1 MAISEKRIRFH
12 LHRQQKLKS
21 KRHNWDNLWQDLSD
35 YFCPGRITAVRRE
48 EDGARKTKKIYDNT
62 GADAAQKL
70 AAGLY
75 SRTVNPASKWFYIT
89 LETPDEE
96 LEKDK
101 DVAAWF
107 DIARDRTQSVI
118 NKRGTGAL
126 YQTYCDLTS
135 LCNAV
140 LFTNEDPI
148 NGVSFRTFPIDTVDI
163 AEDYRGVV
171 DTVYRKFEM
180 TLRQVE
186 QEFPGRLPDDKM
198 RQMDEEPDAKVEVL
212 HVVGP
217 RQDYDPDKI
226 DNLNMPFESLYILCE
241 GEVLLAE
248 SGYPEMPYAVARLE
262 VLAGEL
268 YGRGPATIAL
278 PEVKSLNEMA
288 KLQLD
293 GSNMRL
299 RPPLDVPL
307 NAYVNPIQLIPGY
320 KNLNQ
325 DEGGRRVTAL
335 NVAGDLQYTAK
346 DIELQQNKVKEIFY
360 NDQLYLRTNAEMTA
374 TEVQKRSEI
383 QMQLMGPWQGRLEL
397 ELFEPLIN
405 RILGILIRSGEIPPP
420 PQALLEMSDMTL
432 SGRPQEVVDAMQKTL
447 QSGPQAKKPGRPK
460 KSKAEQQRETKE
472 RQKYSTRA
480 LKIVYDSPLARAQ
493 RLVDVQVIDQV
504 KMSIAQSMQLNPQ
517 GAQEYLMRFDMVQM
531 EVDRARA
538 LGLPSKYIKT
548 QEEFEQAQ
556 AAQQQQMQQMQQMQ
570 ALQQMADVGE
580 KVGRTPGGEQL
591 TQNLF
596 GQLGEQMG
604 QATEEEALTGG

>member
-1 MAISEKRIRFH
+1 MAISDKRVRFH
-12 LHRQQKLKS
+12 INRQQKLKNN
-21 KRHNWDNLWQDLSD
+21 RHNWDSLWQDLSD
-35 YFCPGRITAVRRE
+35 YFCPGRITAVRKE
-48 EDGARKTKKIYDNT
+48 EPGARKTQKIYDNT

-75 SRTVNPASKWFYIT
+75 SRTVNPSSKWFYLT
-89 LETPDEE
+89 LEEADSD
-96 LEKDK
+96 LEQNSK
-101 DVAAWF
+101 VCEWF

-126 YQTYCDLTS
+126 YQTYCDLTT

-148 NGVSFRTFPIDTVDI
+148 TGISFRVFPIDTVDI

-180 TLRQVE
+180 TLRQIE
-186 QEFPGRLPDDKM
+186 QEFPGKLPYDKKQQMEDD
-198 RQMDEEPDAKVEVL
+198 PDAKAWVL

-217 RQDYDPDKI
+217 RKKYDPDKI
-226 DNLNMPFESLYILCE
+226 DNLNMPIESVYILCD
-241 GEVLLAE
+241 GEVVLQE
-248 SGYPEMPYAVARLE
+248 GGYPEMPYAVARLE

-299 RPPLDVPL
+299 RPPLDVPV
-307 NAYVNPIQLIPGY
+307 NAYLNPIELIPGY

-335 NVAGDLQYTAK
+335 NVSGDLQYTSK
-346 DIELQQNKVKEIFY
+346 DIEAMQTKVKEIFY

-405 RILGILIRSGEIPPP
+405 RILGILIRQGEVPPP
-420 PQALLEMSDMTL
+420 PQELLEASEDQTL
-432 SGRPQEVVDAMQKTL
+432 SGKPQEELSEK
-447 QSGPQAKKPGRPK
+447 QAEK
-460 KSKAEQQRETKE
+460 Q
-472 RQKYSTRA
+472 RQKYTTKA

-504 KMSIAQSMQLNPQ
+504 KMSIAQAMQLNPQ
-517 GAQEYLMRFDMVQM
+517 GAQELLLRFDLVKM
-531 EVDRARA
+531 EVDRARS
-538 LGLPSKYIKT
+538 LGLPTKYIVSDDKF
-548 QEEFEQAQ
+548 EEAK
-556 AAQQQQMQQMQQMQ
+556 AAQQAQMQQMQQMQ
-570 ALQQMADVGE
+570 SLQQMADMGQ
-580 KVGRTPGGEQL
+580 KVGNTPGGEQL

-596 GQLGEQMG
+596 GTLGEQMG
-604 QATEEEALTGG
+604 EAMGAAAPENG

>member
-1 MAISEKRIRFH
+1 MTVSEKRIRFH
-12 LHRQQKLKS
+12 LHRQQRLKS
-21 KRHNWDNLWQDLSD
+21 KRQNWDNLWQDLSD
-35 YFCPGRITAVRRE
+35 YFCPGRITAIRRE
-48 EDGARKTKKIYDNT
+48 EEGARKTKKIYDNT

-89 LETPDEE
+89 LETADEE
-96 LEKDK
+96 LENNTEINK
-101 DVAAWF
+101 WF
-107 DIARDRTQSVI
+107 DVARDRTQSVI

-140 LFTNEDPI
+140 LFIQEDPI
-148 NGVSFRTFPIDTVDI
+148 SGISFRTYPIDRVDI

-180 TLRQVE
+180 TLRQIN
-186 QEFPGRLPDDKM
+186 QEFPGKLPHDKM
-198 RQMDEEPDAKVEVL
+198 QQMENEPDAKAWVL
-212 HVVGP
+212 HVVAP
-217 RQDYDPDKI
+217 RTDRDPDKI

-241 GEVLLAE
+241 GPVLLEE

-325 DEGGRRVTAL
+325 DEGGRRITAL

-397 ELFEPLIN
+397 ELFEPMIN
-405 RILGILIRSGEIPPP
+405 RILGILIRQGEVPPP
-420 PQALLEMSDMTL
+420 PQELLENADRDTF
-432 SGRPQEVVDAMQKTL
+432 SGRPEGYYEESRMQL
-447 QSGPQAKKPGRPK
+447 AGK
-460 KSKAEQQRETKE
+460 KSKKDKKQTPKQEAKE

-517 GAQEYLMRFDMVQM
+517 GAQDYLMRFDMVQM
-531 EVDRARA
+531 EVDRAKA
-538 LGLPSKYIKT
+538 LGLPTKYIVS
-548 QEEFEQAQ
+548 QEQYEQAKAQ
-556 AAQQQQMQQMQQMQ
+556 MQQQQQQMQAMQQMG
-570 ALQQMADVGE
+570 AMADVGQ
-580 KVGRTPGGEQL
+580 KVGNTPGGEQL
-591 TQNLF
+591 TQQMF
-596 GQLGEQMG
+596 AQLGEQMG
-604 QATEEEALTGG
+604 GEAEAEGSENG

>member
-1 MAISEKRIRFH
+1 MAITEKRIKFH
-12 LHRQQKLKS
+12 IARQQKLNS
-21 KRHNWDNLWQDLSD
+21 NRANWNSLWQDLSD
-35 YFCPGRITAVRRE
+35 YFCPGRITAIRKE
-48 EDGARKTKKIYDNT
+48 SDGARKTQKIYDNT

-75 SRTVNPASKWFYIT
+75 SRTVNPASKWFYLT

-96 LEKDK
+96 LEQTRA
-101 DVAAWF
+101 VAEWF
-107 DIARDRTQSVI
+107 DLARDRAQSTI

-126 YQTYCDLTS
+126 YQVYCDLTS

-140 LFTNEDPI
+140 LFINEDPI
-148 NGVSFRTFPIDTVDI
+148 SGVSFRVFPIDTVDI

-180 TLRQVE
+180 TLRQVD
-186 QEFPGRLPDDKM
+186 QEFPGKLSGYKL
-198 RQMDEEPDAKVEVL
+198 RQMEEDPDAKVEVL

-217 RQDYDPDKI
+217 RKKYDPDKI
-226 DNLNMPFESLYILCE
+226 DNLNMPIESVYILCE
-241 GEVLLAE
+241 DELVLQE
-248 SGYPEMPYAVARLE
+248 SGYPEMPYAVARLD

-293 GSNMRL
+293 SSNMRL
-299 RPPLDVPL
+299 RPPLDVPV
-307 NAYVNPIQLIPGY
+307 NAYINPIELIPGY

-325 DEGGRRVTAL
+325 DEGGRRVTPL
-335 NVAGDLQYTAK
+335 NVAGELSYTAK
-346 DIELQQNKVKEIFY
+346 DIELMQNKVKAIFY

-420 PQALLEMSDMTL
+420 PQELLDMSDDAIL
-432 SGRPQEVVDAMQKTL
+432 NEPQNQEDM
-447 QSGPQAKKPGRPK
+447 PEDKKEKQEEKRRK
-460 KSKAEQQRETKE
+460 R
-472 RQKYSTRA
+472 YSTRA

-493 RLVDVQVIDQV
+493 RLADVQVIDQV

-517 GAQEYLMRFDMVQM
+517 GAQDLLMRFDLGRM
-531 EVDRARA
+531 EVDKAKA
-538 LGLPSKYIKT
+538 LGLATKYIVS
-548 QEEFEQAQ
+548 EEEYQQAK
-556 AAQQQQMQQMQQMQ
+556 AAQQAQIQQMQ
-570 ALQQMADVGE
+570 AMQSMTQMADAGQ
-580 KVGRTPGGEQL
+580 KIGNTPGGEQL

-596 GQLGEQMG
+596 GSLGEQLG
-604 QATEEEALTGG
+604 GALEGAAAAAG

>member
-1 MAISEKRIRFH
+1 MTVSEKRIRFH
-12 LHRQQKLKS
+12 LHRQQRLKS
-21 KRHNWDNLWQDLSD
+21 KRQNWDNLWQDLSD
-35 YFCPGRITAVRRE
+35 YFCPGRITAIRRE
-48 EDGARKTKKIYDNT
+48 EEGARKTKKIYDNT

-89 LETPDEE
+89 LETADEE
-96 LEKDK
+96 LENNTEINK
-101 DVAAWF
+101 WF
-107 DIARDRTQSVI
+107 DIVRDRTQSVI

-140 LFTNEDPI
+140 LFIQEDPI
-148 NGVSFRTFPIDTVDI
+148 SGISFRTYPIDRVDI

-180 TLRQVE
+180 TLRQID
-186 QEFPGRLPDDKM
+186 QEFPGKLPHDKM
-198 RQMDEEPDAKVEVL
+198 QQMENEPDAKAWVL
-212 HVVGP
+212 HVVAP
-217 RQDYDPDKI
+217 RTDRDPDKI

-241 GEVLLAE
+241 GPVLLEE

-325 DEGGRRVTAL
+325 DEGGRRITAL

-397 ELFEPLIN
+397 ELFEPMIN
-405 RILGILIRSGEIPPP
+405 RILGILIRQGEVPPP
-420 PQALLEMSDMTL
+420 PQELLENADRETF
-432 SGRPQEVVDAMQKTL
+432 SGRPEGYYEESRMQL
-447 QSGPQAKKPGRPK
+447 AGK
-460 KSKAEQQRETKE
+460 KSKKDKKQTPKQEAKE

-517 GAQEYLMRFDMVQM
+517 GAQDYLMRFDMVQM
-531 EVDRARA
+531 EVDRAKA
-538 LGLPSKYIKT
+538 LGLPTKYIVS
-548 QEEFEQAQ
+548 QEQYEQAKAQ
-556 AAQQQQMQQMQQMQ
+556 MQQQQQQMQAMQQMG
-570 ALQQMADVGE
+570 AMADVGQ
-580 KVGRTPGGEQL
+580 KVGNTPGGEQL
-591 TQNLF
+591 TQQMF
-596 GQLGEQMG
+596 AQLGEQMG
-604 QATEEEALTGG
+604 GEAEAEGSENG

>member
-1 MAISEKRIRFH
+1 MTVTEKRIRFH
-12 LHRQQKLKS
+12 LNRQQKLKS
-21 KRHNWDNLWQDLSD
+21 KRQNWDSLWQDLSD
-35 YFCPGRITAVRRE
+35 YFCPGRITAIRRE

-89 LETPDEE
+89 LETADEE
-96 LEKDK
+96 LENNSEINK
-101 DVAAWF
+101 WF
-107 DIARDRTQSVI
+107 DLARDRTQSVI

-140 LFTNEDPI
+140 LFIQEDPI
-148 NGVSFRTFPIDTVDI
+148 SGVSFRTYPIDRVDI

-180 TLRQVE
+180 TLRQIN
-186 QEFPGRLPDDKM
+186 QEFPGKLPHDKM
-198 RQMDEEPDAKVEVL
+198 QQMENEPDAKAWVL
-212 HVVGP
+212 HVVAP
-217 RQDYDPDKI
+217 RTERDPDKI

-241 GEVLLAE
+241 GPVLLEE

-325 DEGGRRVTAL
+325 DEGGRRITAL

-397 ELFEPLIN
+397 ELFEPMIN
-405 RILGILIRSGEIPPP
+405 RILGILIRQGDVPPP
-420 PQALLEMSDMTL
+420 PQELLENADNETF
-432 SGRPQEVVDAMQKTL
+432 SGRPEGYYEESRMRLA
-447 QSGPQAKKPGRPK
+447 GKKPKKDKKQTPK
-460 KSKAEQQRETKE
+460 QEAKE

-504 KMSIAQSMQLNPQ
+504 KASIAQSMQLNPQ
-517 GAQEYLMRFDMVQM
+517 GAQDYLMRFDMVQM
-531 EVDRARA
+531 EVDRAKA
-538 LGLPSKYIKT
+538 LGLPTKYIVP
-548 QEEFEQAQ
+548 QEEYEQAKAQ
-556 AAQQQQMQQMQQMQ
+556 IQQQQQQMQAMQQMG
-570 ALQQMADVGE
+570 AMADVGQ
-580 KVGRTPGGEQL
+580 KVGNTPGGEQL
-591 TQNLF
+591 TQQMFN
-596 GQLGEQMG
+596 QLGEQMSG
-604 QATEEEALTGG
+604 EAEAEGSENG

>member
-1 MAISEKRIRFH
+1 MAISDKRVRFH
-12 LHRQQKLKS
+12 INRQQKLKNN
-21 KRHNWDNLWQDLSD
+21 RHNWDSLWQDLSD
-35 YFCPGRITAVRRE
+35 YFCPGRITAVRKE
-48 EDGARKTKKIYDNT
+48 EPGARKTQKIYDNT

-75 SRTVNPASKWFYIT
+75 SRTVNPSSKWFYLT
-89 LETPDEE
+89 LEEADSD
-96 LEKDK
+96 LEQNSK
-101 DVAAWF
+101 VCEWF

-126 YQTYCDLTS
+126 YQTYCDLTT

-148 NGVSFRTFPIDTVDI
+148 TGISFRVFPIDTVDI

-180 TLRQVE
+180 TLRQIE
-186 QEFPGRLPDDKM
+186 QEFPGKLPYDKKQQMEDD
-198 RQMDEEPDAKVEVL
+198 PDAKAWVL

-217 RQDYDPDKI
+217 RKKYDPDKI
-226 DNLNMPFESLYILCE
+226 DNLNMPIESVYILCDSEVVLQE
-241 GEVLLAE
+241 G
-248 SGYPEMPYAVARLE
+248 GYPEMPYAVARLE

-299 RPPLDVPL
+299 RPPLDVPV
-307 NAYVNPIQLIPGY
+307 NAYLNPIELIPGY

-335 NVAGDLQYTAK
+335 NVSGDLQYTSK
-346 DIELQQNKVKEIFY
+346 DIEAMQTKVKEIFY

-405 RILGILIRSGEIPPP
+405 RILGILIRQGEVPPP
-420 PQALLEMSDMTL
+420 PQELLEASEDQTL
-432 SGRPQEVVDAMQKTL
+432 SGKPQEELSEK
-447 QSGPQAKKPGRPK
+447 QAEK
-460 KSKAEQQRETKE
+460 Q
-472 RQKYSTRA
+472 RQKYTTKA

-504 KMSIAQSMQLNPQ
+504 KMSIAQAMQLNPQ
-517 GAQEYLMRFDMVQM
+517 GAQELLLRFDLVKM
-531 EVDRARA
+531 EVDRARS
-538 LGLPSKYIKT
+538 LGLPTKYIVSDDKF
-548 QEEFEQAQ
+548 EEAK
-556 AAQQQQMQQMQQMQ
+556 AAQQAQMQQMQQMQ
-570 ALQQMADVGE
+570 SLQQMADMGQ
-580 KVGRTPGGEQL
+580 KVGNTPGGEQL

-596 GQLGEQMG
+596 GTLGEQMG
-604 QATEEEALTGG
+604 EAMGAAAPENG

>member
-1 MAISEKRIRFH
+1 MTISEKQVKFH
-12 LHRQQKLKS
+12 IARQQKLTAA
-21 KRHNWDNLWQDLSD
+21 RANWDSLWQDLSD
-35 YFCPGRITAVRRE
+35 YFCPGRITAVRKE
-48 EDGARKTKKIYDNT
+48 SEGERKTQKIYDNT

-96 LEKDK
+96 LENNQA
-101 DVAAWF
+101 VSEWF
-107 DIARDRTQSVI
+107 DLVRDRAQSVI

-126 YQTYCDLTS
+126 YQTYCDLVT

-148 NGVSFRTFPIDTVDI
+148 NGISFRVFPIDTVDI

-186 QEFPGRLPDDKM
+186 QEFPGKLSRNRLQ
-198 RQMDEEPDAKVEVL
+198 QMESEPDAKVEIL

-217 RQDYDPDKI
+217 RKKYDPDKI
-226 DNLNMPFESLYILCE
+226 DNLNMPIESIYILCDE
-241 GEVLLAE
+241 ELVLQE

-293 GSNMRL
+293 SSNMRL
-299 RPPLDVPL
+299 RPPLDVPV
-307 NAYVNPIQLIPGY
+307 NAYINPIELIPGY

-325 DEGGRRVTAL
+325 DESGRRITPL
-335 NVAGDLQYTAK
+335 NVAGELSYTAK
-346 DIELQQNKVKEIFY
+346 DIELMQNKVKTIFY

-405 RILGILIRSGEIPPP
+405 RILGILVRLGEIPPP
-420 PQALLEMSDMTL
+420 PQELLDLSEDDAIQSLAKSSDEEL
-432 SGRPQEVVDAMQKTL
+432 SEKDKARQEKVI
-447 QSGPQAKKPGRPK
+447 
-460 KSKAEQQRETKE
+460 SK
-472 RQKYSTRA
+472 KYSTKA

-504 KMSIAQSMQLNPQ
+504 KMSIMQTMQLNPNA
-517 GAQEYLMRFDMVQM
+517 AQELLMRFDFGRM
-531 EVDRARA
+531 EVDRAKA
-538 LGLPSKYIKT
+538 LGLPTKYIVS
-548 QEEFEQAQ
+548 EEKYNQAK
-556 AAQQQQMQQMQQMQ
+556 AAQEAQKQQLQAMQGMT
-570 ALQQMADVGE
+570 QMADVSQ
-580 KVGRTPGGEQL
+580 KVGNTPGGEQL
-591 TQNLF
+591 TKSLF
-596 GQLGEQMG
+596 GSLGEQLSG
-604 QATEEEALTGG
+604 ALEGAMPANG

>member
-1 MAISEKRIRFH
+1 MAISEKRVKFH
-12 LHRQQKLKS
+12 IARQQKLKS
-21 KRHNWDNLWQDLSD
+21 NRANWDSLWQDLSD
-35 YFCPGRITAVRRE
+35 YFCPGRITAVRKE
-48 EDGARKTKKIYDNT
+48 TDGARKTQDIYDNT

-96 LEKDK
+96 LEQNQT
-101 DVAAWF
+101 VSEWF
-107 DIARDRTQSVI
+107 DLVRDRAQSVI

-126 YQTYCDLTS
+126 YQAYCDLTS

-148 NGVSFRTFPIDTVDI
+148 TGISFRVFPIDTVDI

-171 DTVYRKFEM
+171 DTVYRKFTM
-180 TLRQVE
+180 TLRQIE
-186 QEFPGRLPDDKM
+186 QEFPGKLSRDKLQ
-198 RQMDEEPDAKVEVL
+198 QMEEDPDAKAEVL

-217 RQDYDPDKI
+217 RKDYDPDKI
-226 DNLNMPFESLYILCE
+226 DNLNMPVESIYILCE
-241 GEVLLAE
+241 DALVLQE

-278 PEVKSLNEMA
+278 PEVKALNEMA

-293 GSNMRL
+293 SSNMRL
-299 RPPLDVPL
+299 RPPLDVPI
-307 NAYVNPIQLIPGY
+307 NAYVNPIELIPGY

-325 DEGGRRVTAL
+325 DEGGRRITPL
-335 NVAGDLQYTAK
+335 NVTGELSYTAK
-346 DIELQQNKVKEIFY
+346 DIELMQNKVKTIFY

-405 RILGILIRSGEIPPP
+405 RILGILIRSGEVPPP
-420 PQALLEMSDMTL
+420 PQELLDISEDETL
-432 SGRPQEVVDAMQKTL
+432 SGKPKAQDNLSEEQKTK
-447 QSGPQAKKPGRPK
+447 QEEKRRKR
-460 KSKAEQQRETKE
+460 
-472 RQKYSTRA
+472 YSTKA

-504 KMSIAQSMQLNPQ
+504 KMSVAQSMQLNPQ
-517 GAQEYLMRFDMVQM
+517 GAQDLLMRFDFGRM
-531 EVDRARA
+531 EVDRAKA
-538 LGLPSKYIKT
+538 LGLPSKYIVSDKDYENAKAM
-548 QEEFEQAQ
+548 QAAQMQQAQ
-556 AAQQQQMQQMQQMQ
+556 A
-570 ALQQMADVGE
+570 LQSMTQMADVGQ
-580 KVGRTPGGEQL
+580 KVGNTPGGEQL

-596 GQLGEQMG
+596 GSLGEQLG
-604 QATEEEALTGG
+604 GALEDAAAANG

>member
-1 MAISEKRIRFH
+1 MTVSEKRIRFH
-12 LHRQQKLKS
+12 LHRQQRLKS
-21 KRHNWDNLWQDLSD
+21 KRQNWDNLWQDLSD
-35 YFCPGRITAVRRE
+35 YFCPGRITAIRRE
-48 EDGARKTKKIYDNT
+48 EEGARKTKKIYDNT

-89 LETPDEE
+89 LETADEE
-96 LEKDK
+96 LENNTEINK
-101 DVAAWF
+101 WF

-140 LFTNEDPI
+140 LFIQEDPI
-148 NGVSFRTFPIDTVDI
+148 SGISFRTYPIDRVDI

-180 TLRQVE
+180 TLRQID
-186 QEFPGRLPDDKM
+186 QEFPGKLPHDKM
-198 RQMDEEPDAKVEVL
+198 QQMENEPDAKAWVL
-212 HVVGP
+212 HVVAP
-217 RQDYDPDKI
+217 RTDRDPDKI

-241 GEVLLAE
+241 GPVLLEE

-325 DEGGRRVTAL
+325 DEGGRRITAL

-397 ELFEPLIN
+397 ELFEPMIN
-405 RILGILIRSGEIPPP
+405 RILGILIRQGEVPPP
-420 PQALLEMSDMTL
+420 PQELLENADRETF
-432 SGRPQEVVDAMQKTL
+432 SGRPEGYYEESRMQL
-447 QSGPQAKKPGRPK
+447 AGK
-460 KSKAEQQRETKE
+460 KSKKDKKQTPKQEAKE

-517 GAQEYLMRFDMVQM
+517 GAQDYLMRFDMVQM
-531 EVDRARA
+531 EVDRAKA
-538 LGLPSKYIKT
+538 LGLPTKYIVS
-548 QEEFEQAQ
+548 QEQYEQAKAQ
-556 AAQQQQMQQMQQMQ
+556 LQQQQQQMQAMQQMG
-570 ALQQMADVGE
+570 AMADVGQ
-580 KVGRTPGGEQL
+580 KVGNTPGGEQL
-591 TQNLF
+591 TQQMF
-596 GQLGEQMG
+596 AQLGEQMG
-604 QATEEEALTGG
+604 GEAEAEGSENG

>member
-1 MAISEKRIRFH
+1 MTVSEKRIRFH

-21 KRHNWDNLWQDLSD
+21 KRQNWDNLWQDLSD
-35 YFCPGRITAVRRE
+35 YFCPGRITSIRRE
-48 EDGARKTKKIYDNT
+48 EEGARKTQKIYDNT

-89 LETPDEE
+89 LETADEE
-96 LEKDK
+96 LENNKE
-101 DVAAWF
+101 VAQWF
-107 DIARDRTQSVI
+107 DLARDRTQSVI

-140 LFTNEDPI
+140 LFIQEDPI
-148 NGVSFRTFPIDTVDI
+148 NGISFRTYPIDRVDI

-180 TLRQVE
+180 TLRQIE
-186 QEFPGRLPDDKM
+186 QEFPGKLPYDK
-198 RQMDEEPDAKVEVL
+198 RQQMEEEPDAKAWVL
-212 HVVGP
+212 HVVAP
-217 RQDYDPDKI
+217 RKDRDPDKI
-226 DNLNMPFESLYILCE
+226 DSLNMPFESLYILCE
-241 GEVLLAE
+241 GPVLLEE

-325 DEGGRRVTAL
+325 DESGRRITAL

-405 RILGILIRSGEIPPP
+405 RILGILIRQGEVPPP
-420 PQALLEMSDMTL
+420 PQALLDNVEDTL
-432 SGRPQEVVDAMQKTL
+432 SGRPSEVFDQARAQVMKG
-447 QSGPQAKKPGRPK
+447 SKAKKK
-460 KSKAEQQRETKE
+460 TAVQQVKE

-504 KMSIAQSMQLNPQ
+504 KASIAQSMQLNPQ
-517 GAQEYLMRFDMVQM
+517 AAQDYLMRFDMVQM
-531 EVDRARA
+531 EVDRAKA
-538 LGLPSKYIKT
+538 LGLPTKYIVSK
-548 QEEFEQAQ
+548 EEYDEAKLQM
-556 AAQQQQMQQMQQMQ
+556 QQQQQQQAAMQQMGE
-570 ALQQMADVGE
+570 MADVGQ
-580 KVGRTPGGEQL
+580 KVGNTPGGEELTKQL
-591 TQNLF
+591 F
-596 GQLGEQMG
+596 AKLGEQPDEADEAE
-604 QATEEEALTGG
+604 QTENG

>member
-1 MAISEKRIRFH
+1 MTVSEKRIRFH

-21 KRHNWDNLWQDLSD
+21 KRQNWDNLWQDLSD
-35 YFCPGRITAVRRE
+35 YFCPGRITSIRRE
-48 EDGARKTKKIYDNT
+48 EEGARKTQKIYDNT

-89 LETPDEE
+89 LETADEE
-96 LEKDK
+96 LENNKE
-101 DVAAWF
+101 VAQWF
-107 DIARDRTQSVI
+107 DLARDRTQSVI

-140 LFTNEDPI
+140 LFIQEDPI
-148 NGVSFRTFPIDTVDI
+148 NGISFRTYPIDRVDI

-180 TLRQVE
+180 TLRQIE
-186 QEFPGRLPDDKM
+186 QEFPGKLPYDK
-198 RQMDEEPDAKVEVL
+198 RQQMEEEPDAKAWVL
-212 HVVGP
+212 HVVAP
-217 RQDYDPDKI
+217 RKDRDPDKI
-226 DNLNMPFESLYILCE
+226 DSLNMPFESLYILCE
-241 GEVLLAE
+241 GPVLLEE

-325 DEGGRRVTAL
+325 DEGGRRVTAV

-405 RILGILIRSGEIPPP
+405 RILGILIRQGEVPPP
-420 PQALLEMSDMTL
+420 PQALLDNVEDTL
-432 SGRPQEVVDAMQKTL
+432 SGRPSEVFDQARAQVMKG
-447 QSGPQAKKPGRPK
+447 SKAKKK
-460 KSKAEQQRETKE
+460 TAVQQVKE
-472 RQKYSTRA
+472 RQKYSTKA

-504 KMSIAQSMQLNPQ
+504 KASIAQSMQLNPQ
-517 GAQEYLMRFDMVQM
+517 AAQDYLMRFDMVQM
-531 EVDRARA
+531 EVDRAKA
-538 LGLPSKYIKT
+538 LGLPTKYIISK
-548 QEEFEQAQ
+548 EEYDEAKLQM
-556 AAQQQQMQQMQQMQ
+556 QQQQQQQVAMQQMGE
-570 ALQQMADVGE
+570 MADVGQ
-580 KVGRTPGGEQL
+580 KVGNTPGGEELTKQL
-591 TQNLF
+591 F
-596 GQLGEQMG
+596 AKLGEQPDEADEAE
-604 QATEEEALTGG
+604 QTENG

>member
-1 MAISEKRIRFH
+1 MTVSEKRIRFH
-12 LHRQQKLKS
+12 LNRQQRLKS
-21 KRHNWDNLWQDLSD
+21 KRQNWDNLWQDLSD
-35 YFCPGRITAVRRE
+35 YFCPGRITAIRRE
-48 EDGARKTKKIYDNT
+48 EEGARKTKKIYDNT

-89 LETPDEE
+89 LETADEE
-96 LEKDK
+96 LENNSEINK
-101 DVAAWF
+101 WF

-140 LFTNEDPI
+140 LFIQEDPI
-148 NGVSFRTFPIDTVDI
+148 SGVSFRTYPIDRVDI

-180 TLRQVE
+180 TLRQID
-186 QEFPGRLPDDKM
+186 QEFPGKLPHDKLQ
-198 RQMDEEPDAKVEVL
+198 QMETEPDAKAWVL
-212 HVVGP
+212 HVVAP
-217 RQDYDPDKI
+217 RKDRDPDKI

-241 GEVLLAE
+241 GPVLLEE

-325 DEGGRRVTAL
+325 DEGGRRITAL

-397 ELFEPLIN
+397 ELFEPMIN
-405 RILGILIRSGEIPPP
+405 RILGILIRQGEVPPP
-420 PQALLEMSDMTL
+420 PQELLENADNETF
-432 SGRPQEVVDAMQKTL
+432 SGRPEGYYEESRMQL
-447 QSGPQAKKPGRPK
+447 AGK
-460 KSKAEQQRETKE
+460 KSKKDKKQTPKQEAKE

-504 KMSIAQSMQLNPQ
+504 KASIAQSMQLNPQ
-517 GAQEYLMRFDMVQM
+517 GAQDYLMRFDMVQM
-531 EVDRARA
+531 EVDRAKA
-538 LGLPSKYIKT
+538 LGLPTKYIVP
-548 QEEFEQAQ
+548 QEEYEQAKAQ
-556 AAQQQQMQQMQQMQ
+556 MQQQQQQMQAMQQMG
-570 ALQQMADVGE
+570 AMADVGQ
-580 KVGRTPGGEQL
+580 KVGNTPGGEQL
-591 TQNLF
+591 TQQMFN
-596 GQLGEQMG
+596 QLGEQMSG
-604 QATEEEALTGG
+604 EAEAEGSENG

>member
-1 MAISEKRIRFH
+1 MTVSEKRIRFH
-12 LHRQQKLKS
+12 LNRQQKLKS
-21 KRHNWDNLWQDLSD
+21 KRQNWDNLWQDLSD
-35 YFCPGRITAVRRE
+35 YFCPGRITAIRRE
-48 EDGARKTKKIYDNT
+48 EEGARKTKKIYDNT

-89 LETPDEE
+89 LETADED
-96 LEKDK
+96 LENNTEINK
-101 DVAAWF
+101 WF

-140 LFTNEDPI
+140 LFIQEDPI
-148 NGVSFRTFPIDTVDI
+148 SGISFRTYPIDRIDI

-171 DTVYRKFEM
+171 DTVYRRFEM
-180 TLRQVE
+180 TLRQIN
-186 QEFPGRLPDDKM
+186 QEFPGKLPHDKM
-198 RQMDEEPDAKVEVL
+198 QQMENEPDAKAWVL
-212 HVVGP
+212 HVVAP
-217 RQDYDPDKI
+217 RTDRDPDKI
-226 DNLNMPFESLYILCE
+226 DNFNMPFESLYILCE
-241 GEVLLAE
+241 GPVLLEE

-325 DEGGRRVTAL
+325 DEGGRRITAL

-397 ELFEPLIN
+397 ELFEPMIN
-405 RILGILIRSGEIPPP
+405 RILGILIRQGEVPPP
-420 PQALLEMSDMTL
+420 PQELLENADRETF
-432 SGRPQEVVDAMQKTL
+432 SGRPEGYYEESRMKLAGKN
-447 QSGPQAKKPGRPK
+447 PK
-460 KSKAEQQRETKE
+460 KDKKQTPKQEAKE

-531 EVDRARA
+531 EVDRAKA
-538 LGLPSKYIKT
+538 LGLPTKYIVS
-548 QEEFEQAQ
+548 QEDYEQAKSQ
-556 AAQQQQMQQMQQMQ
+556 MQQQQQQMQAMQQMG
-570 ALQQMADVGE
+570 AMADVGQ
-580 KVGRTPGGEQL
+580 KVGNTPGGEQL
-591 TQNLF
+591 TQQMF
-596 GQLGEQMG
+596 AQLGEQMG
-604 QATEEEALTGG
+604 GESEAEDSENG

>member
-1 MAISEKRIRFH
+1 MAISEKRIRWH
-12 LHRQQKLKS
+12 LQRQQKLKS
-21 KRHNWDNLWQDLSD
+21 KRQNWDNLWQDLSD
-35 YFCPGRITAVRRE
+35 YFCPGRITAIRRE
-48 EDGARKTKKIYDNT
+48 EEGARKTKKIYDNT

-89 LETPDEE
+89 TETSDEE

-101 DVAAWF
+101 DVNNWF

-140 LFTNEDPI
+140 LFIQEDPI
-148 NGVSFRTFPIDTVDI
+148 HGVSFRTYPIDRVDI

-180 TLRQVE
+180 TLRQID
-186 QEFPGRLPDDKM
+186 QEFPGKLPHDKLQ
-198 RQMDEEPDAKVEVL
+198 QMETEPDAKAWVL
-212 HVVGP
+212 HVVAP
-217 RQDYDPDKI
+217 RTDRDPDKI

-241 GEVLLAE
+241 GPVLLEE

-325 DEGGRRVTAL
+325 DEGGRRITAL

-397 ELFEPLIN
+397 ELFEPMIN
-405 RILGILIRSGEIPPP
+405 RILGILIRTGEVPPP
-420 PQALLEMSDMTL
+420 PQALLENAEETL
-432 SGRPQEVVDAMQKTL
+432 SGRPQEVIDQIRDHAVL
-447 QSGPQAKKPGRPK
+447 GGK
-460 KSKAEQQRETKE
+460 KSKKTKKQTPQQEAKE

-531 EVDRARA
+531 EVDRAKA
-538 LGLPSKYIKT
+538 LGLPTKYIVS
-548 QEEFEQAQ
+548 QEEFEQAKAQ
-556 AAQQQQMQQMQQMQ
+556 MQQQQQQQQVMQQMGT
-570 ALQQMADVGE
+570 MADIGQ
-580 KVGRTPGGEQL
+580 KVGNTPGGEQL
-591 TQNLF
+591 TQQMLA
-596 GQLGEQMG
+596 QLGA
-604 QATEEEALTGG
+604 QAGEEAEAEGSENG

>member
-1 MAISEKRIRFH
+1 MTVTEKRIRFH
-12 LHRQQKLKS
+12 LNRQQKLKS
-21 KRHNWDNLWQDLSD
+21 KRQNWDNLWQDLSD
-35 YFCPGRITAVRRE
+35 YFCPGRITAIRRE

-89 LETPDEE
+89 LETADEE
-96 LEKDK
+96 LENNSEINK
-101 DVAAWF
+101 WF
-107 DIARDRTQSVI
+107 DLARDRTQSVI

-140 LFTNEDPI
+140 LFIQEDPI
-148 NGVSFRTFPIDTVDI
+148 SGVSFRTYPIDRVDI

-180 TLRQVE
+180 TLRQIN
-186 QEFPGRLPDDKM
+186 QEFPGKLPQDKM
-198 RQMDEEPDAKVEVL
+198 QQMENEPDAKAWVL
-212 HVVGP
+212 HVVAP
-217 RQDYDPDKI
+217 RTERDPDKI

-241 GEVLLAE
+241 GPVLLEE

-325 DEGGRRVTAL
+325 DEGGRRITAL

-397 ELFEPLIN
+397 ELFEPMIN
-405 RILGILIRSGEIPPP
+405 RILGILIRQGDVPPP
-420 PQALLEMSDMTL
+420 PQELLENADNETF
-432 SGRPQEVVDAMQKTL
+432 SGRPEGYYEESRMQL
-447 QSGPQAKKPGRPK
+447 AGK
-460 KSKAEQQRETKE
+460 KSKKDKKQTPKQEAKE

-504 KMSIAQSMQLNPQ
+504 KASIAQSMQLNPQ
-517 GAQEYLMRFDMVQM
+517 GAQDYLMRFDMVQM
-531 EVDRARA
+531 EVDRAKA
-538 LGLPSKYIKT
+538 LGLPTKYIVP
-548 QEEFEQAQ
+548 QEDYEQAKAQ
-556 AAQQQQMQQMQQMQ
+556 MQQQQQQMQAMQQMG
-570 ALQQMADVGE
+570 AMADVGQ
-580 KVGRTPGGEQL
+580 KVGNTPGGEQL
-591 TQNLF
+591 TQQMFN
-596 GQLGEQMG
+596 QLGEQMSG
-604 QATEEEALTGG
+604 EAEAEGSENG

>member
-1 MAISEKRIRFH
+1 MAISEKRVKFH
-12 LHRQQKLKS
+12 IARQQKLKAN
-21 KRHNWDNLWQDLSD
+21 RANWDSLWQDLSD
-35 YFCPGRITAVRRE
+35 YFCPGRITAVRKE
-48 EDGARKTKKIYDNT
+48 SEGARKTQKIYDNT
-62 GADAAQKL
+62 GADASQKL

-89 LETPDEE
+89 VETPDESIE
-96 LEKDK
+96 ASKE
-101 DVAAWF
+101 VSEWF
-107 DIARDRTQSVI
+107 DLARDKTQSVI

-140 LFTNEDPI
+140 LFINEDPI
-148 NGVSFRTFPIDTVDI
+148 AGVSFRVFPIDTVDI

-180 TLRQVE
+180 TLRQIE
-186 QEFPGRLPDDKM
+186 QEFPGKLSRDKQQQMEDD
-198 RQMDEEPDAKVEVL
+198 PDAKANVL

-217 RQDYDPDKI
+217 RKKYDPDKI
-226 DNLNMPFESLYILCE
+226 DNLNMPIESIYILCE
-241 GEVLLAE
+241 DATVLQE

-293 GSNMRL
+293 SSNMRL
-299 RPPLDVPL
+299 RPPLDVPI
-307 NAYVNPIQLIPGY
+307 NAYVNPIELIPGY

-325 DEGGRRVTAL
+325 DEGGRRVTPL
-335 NVAGDLQYTAK
+335 NVAGELSYTAK
-346 DIELQQNKVKEIFY
+346 DIELMQNKVKTIFY

-405 RILGILIRSGEIPPP
+405 RVLGILIRTGEIPPP
-420 PQALLEMSDMTL
+420 PQELLELSEDEVL
-432 SGRPQEVVDAMQKTL
+432 SGKLQRQESNSEEQE
-447 QSGPQAKKPGRPK
+447 AKQEEKRRK
-460 KSKAEQQRETKE
+460 R
-472 RQKYSTRA
+472 YSTKA

-504 KMSIAQSMQLNPQ
+504 KMSIAQTMQLNPQ
-517 GAQEYLMRFDMVQM
+517 GAQDLLMRFDLGKM
-531 EVDRARA
+531 EVDKAKA
-538 LGLPSKYIKT
+538 LGLPTKYIVT
-548 QEEFEQAQ
+548 DEEYNKAKEAQ
-556 AAQQQQMQQMQQMQ
+556 AAQMQQAQAMQSMT
-570 ALQQMADVGE
+570 QMADAGQ
-580 KVGRTPGGEQL
+580 KIGNTPGGEQL
-591 TQNLF
+591 TQGLF
-596 GQLGEQMG
+596 GALGEQLG
-604 QATEEEALTGG
+604 GALGEGAAANG

>member
-1 MAISEKRIRFH
+1 MAVSEKRVRFH
-12 LHRQQKLKS
+12 LERQRKLKA
-21 KRHNWDNLWQDLSD
+21 KRQNWDNLWQDLSD
-35 YFCPGRITAVRRE
+35 YFCPGRITAIRRE
-48 EDGARKTKKIYDNT
+48 EPGARKTQKIYDNT

-89 LETPDEE
+89 LEEPDED
-96 LEKDK
+96 LEKNTK
-101 DVAAWF
+101 VATWF
-107 DIARDRTQSVI
+107 DVARDRAQSTI

-126 YQTYCDLTS
+126 YQAYCDLTS

-140 LFTNEDPI
+140 IFTNEDAV

-171 DTVYRKFEM
+171 DTVYRKFDM
-180 TLRQVE
+180 TLRQIE
-186 QEFPGRLPDDKM
+186 QEFPGKLPYDKKQKM
-198 RQMDEEPDAKVEVL
+198 EDAPDAKAEVL

-217 RQDYDPDKI
+217 REKYDPDKI
-226 DNLNMPFESLYILCE
+226 DNLNMPIESIYILCE
-241 GEVLLAE
+241 DEIVLQE

-299 RPPLDVPL
+299 RPPLDVPV
-307 NAYVNPIQLIPGY
+307 NAYINPIELIPGY

-335 NVAGDLQYTAK
+335 NVSGDLQYTAK

-420 PQALLEMSDMTL
+420 PQELLEQAEEETL
-432 SGRPQEVVDAMQKTL
+432 SGK
-447 QSGPQAKKPGRPK
+447 AKEG
-460 KSKAEQQRETKE
+460 QQLTEKQLE
-472 RQKYSTRA
+472 KQRQKYSTRA

-504 KMSIAQSMQLNPQ
+504 KASVAQSMQLNPQ
-517 GAQEYLMRFDMVQM
+517 GAQALMARFDFTKM

-538 LGLPSKYIKT
+538 LGLPAKYIISD
-548 QEEFEQAQ
+548 EDYAQAQ
-556 AAQQQQMQQMQQMQ
+556 QAQQAQMQQMQQMQ
-570 ALQQMADVGE
+570 MMQQMADMGQ
-580 KVGRTPGGEQL
+580 KIGNTPGGEAV
-591 TQNLF
+591 TQSLF
-596 GQLGEQMG
+596 GQLGAQLGEATGEQVAANG
-604 QATEEEALTGG
+604 

>member
-1 MAISEKRIRFH
+1 MAISEKRIRWH
-12 LHRQQKLKS
+12 LQRQQKLKS
-21 KRHNWDNLWQDLSD
+21 KRQNWDNLWQDLSD
-35 YFCPGRITAVRRE
+35 YFCPGRITAIRRE
-48 EDGARKTKKIYDNT
+48 EEGARKTKKIYDNT

-89 LETPDEE
+89 TETSDEE

-101 DVAAWF
+101 DVNNWF

-140 LFTNEDPI
+140 LFIQEDPI
-148 NGVSFRTFPIDTVDI
+148 HGVSFRTYPIDRVDI

-180 TLRQVE
+180 TLRQID
-186 QEFPGRLPDDKM
+186 QEFPGKLPHDKLQ
-198 RQMDEEPDAKVEVL
+198 QMETEPDAKAWVL
-212 HVVGP
+212 HVVAP
-217 RQDYDPDKI
+217 RTDRDPDKI

-241 GEVLLAE
+241 GPVLLEE

-325 DEGGRRVTAL
+325 DEGGRRITAL

-397 ELFEPLIN
+397 ELFEPMIN
-405 RILGILIRSGEIPPP
+405 RILGILIRTGEVPPP
-420 PQALLEMSDMTL
+420 PQALLENAEETL
-432 SGRPQEVVDAMQKTL
+432 SGRPQEVIDQIRDHAVL
-447 QSGPQAKKPGRPK
+447 GGK
-460 KSKAEQQRETKE
+460 KSKKTKKQTPQQEAKE

-531 EVDRARA
+531 EVDRAKA
-538 LGLPSKYIKT
+538 LGLPTKYIVS
-548 QEEFEQAQ
+548 QEEFEQAKAQ
-556 AAQQQQMQQMQQMQ
+556 MQQQQQQQQVMQQMGT
-570 ALQQMADVGE
+570 MADIGK
-580 KVGRTPGGEQL
+580 KVGNTPGGEQL
-591 TQNLF
+591 TQQMLA
-596 GQLGEQMG
+596 QLGV
-604 QATEEEALTGG
+604 QAGEEAEAEGSENG

>member
-1 MAISEKRIRFH
+1 MTVSEKRIRFH

-21 KRHNWDNLWQDLSD
+21 KRQNWDNLWQDLSD
-35 YFCPGRITAVRRE
+35 YFCPGRITAIRRE
-48 EDGARKTKKIYDNT
+48 EEGARKTKKIYDNT

-89 LETPDEE
+89 LETADEE
-96 LEKDK
+96 LENNKEINN
-101 DVAAWF
+101 WF

-140 LFTNEDPI
+140 LFIQEDPI
-148 NGVSFRTFPIDTVDI
+148 SGVSFRTYPIDRVDI

-180 TLRQVE
+180 TLRQID
-186 QEFPGRLPDDKM
+186 QEFPGKLPHDKLQ
-198 RQMDEEPDAKVEVL
+198 QMETEPDAKAWVL
-212 HVVGP
+212 HVVAP
-217 RQDYDPDKI
+217 RKDRDPDKI

-241 GEVLLAE
+241 GPVLLEE

-397 ELFEPLIN
+397 ELFEPMIN
-405 RILGILIRSGEIPPP
+405 RILGILIRQGEVPPP
-420 PQALLEMSDMTL
+420 PQELLENADNDTF
-432 SGRPQEVVDAMQKTL
+432 SGRPEGYYEESRMQL
-447 QSGPQAKKPGRPK
+447 AGK
-460 KSKAEQQRETKE
+460 KSKKDKNQTPKQEAKE

-517 GAQEYLMRFDMVQM
+517 GAQDYLMRFDMVQM
-531 EVDRARA
+531 EVDRAKA
-538 LGLPSKYIKT
+538 LGLPTKYIIS
-548 QEEFEQAQ
+548 QEEYEQAKAQ
-556 AAQQQQMQQMQQMQ
+556 MQQQQQQMQAMQQMG
-570 ALQQMADVGE
+570 AMADVGQ
-580 KVGRTPGGEQL
+580 KVGNTPGGEQL
-591 TQNLF
+591 TQQMF
-596 GQLGEQMG
+596 ARLGEQMG
-604 QATEEEALTGG
+604 GEAEAESNENG

>member
-1 MAISEKRIRFH
+1 MAISDKRVRFH
-12 LHRQQKLKS
+12 INRQQKLKNN
-21 KRHNWDNLWQDLSD
+21 RHNWDSLWQDLSD
-35 YFCPGRITAVRRE
+35 YFCPGRITAVRKE
-48 EDGARKTKKIYDNT
+48 EPGARKTQKIYDNT

-75 SRTVNPASKWFYIT
+75 SRTVNPSSKWFYLT
-89 LETPDEE
+89 LEEADSD
-96 LEKDK
+96 LEQNSK
-101 DVAAWF
+101 VCEWF

-126 YQTYCDLTS
+126 YQTYCDLTT

-148 NGVSFRTFPIDTVDI
+148 TGISFRVFPIDTVDI

-180 TLRQVE
+180 TLRQIE
-186 QEFPGRLPDDKM
+186 QEFPGKLPYDKKQQMEDD
-198 RQMDEEPDAKVEVL
+198 PDAKAWVL

-217 RQDYDPDKI
+217 RKKYDPDKI
-226 DNLNMPFESLYILCE
+226 DNLNMPIESVYILCDNEVVLQE
-241 GEVLLAE
+241 G
-248 SGYPEMPYAVARLE
+248 GYPEMPYAVARLE

-299 RPPLDVPL
+299 RPPLDVPV
-307 NAYVNPIQLIPGY
+307 NAYLNPIELIPGY

-335 NVAGDLQYTAK
+335 NVSGDLQYTSK
-346 DIELQQNKVKEIFY
+346 DIEAMQTKVKEIFY

-405 RILGILIRSGEIPPP
+405 RILGILIRQGEVPPP
-420 PQALLEMSDMTL
+420 PQELLEASEDQTL
-432 SGRPQEVVDAMQKTL
+432 SGKPQEELSEK
-447 QSGPQAKKPGRPK
+447 QAEK
-460 KSKAEQQRETKE
+460 Q
-472 RQKYSTRA
+472 RQKYTTKA

-504 KMSIAQSMQLNPQ
+504 KMSIAQAMQLNPQ
-517 GAQEYLMRFDMVQM
+517 GAQELLLRFDLVKM
-531 EVDRARA
+531 EVDRARS
-538 LGLPSKYIKT
+538 LGLPTKYIVSDDKF
-548 QEEFEQAQ
+548 EEAK
-556 AAQQQQMQQMQQMQ
+556 AAQQAQMQQMQQMQ
-570 ALQQMADVGE
+570 SLQQMADMGQ
-580 KVGRTPGGEQL
+580 KVGNTPGGEQL

-596 GQLGEQMG
+596 GTLGEQMG
-604 QATEEEALTGG
+604 EAMGAAAPENG

>member
-1 MAISEKRIRFH
+1 MAISEKRIRWH
-12 LHRQQKLKS
+12 LQRQQKLKS
-21 KRHNWDNLWQDLSD
+21 KRQNWDNLWQDLSD
-35 YFCPGRITAVRRE
+35 YFCPGRITAIRRE
-48 EDGARKTKKIYDNT
+48 EEGARKTKKIYDNT

-89 LETPDEE
+89 TETSDEE

-101 DVAAWF
+101 EVNSWF

-140 LFTNEDPI
+140 LFIQEDPI
-148 NGVSFRTFPIDTVDI
+148 HGVSFRTYPIDRVDI

-180 TLRQVE
+180 TLRQID
-186 QEFPGRLPDDKM
+186 QEFPGKLPHDKLQ
-198 RQMDEEPDAKVEVL
+198 QMETEPDAKAWVL
-212 HVVGP
+212 HVVAP
-217 RQDYDPDKI
+217 RKDRDPDKI

-241 GEVLLAE
+241 GPVLLEE

-325 DEGGRRVTAL
+325 DEGGRRITAL

-397 ELFEPLIN
+397 ELFEPMIN
-405 RILGILIRSGEIPPP
+405 RILGILIRTGEVPPP
-420 PQALLEMSDMTL
+420 PQALLENAEETL
-432 SGRPQEVVDAMQKTL
+432 SGRPQEVIDQIRDHAVL
-447 QSGPQAKKPGRPK
+447 GGKKPKKDKKQTPK
-460 KSKAEQQRETKE
+460 QEAKE

-531 EVDRARA
+531 EVDRAKA
-538 LGLPSKYIKT
+538 LGLPTKYIVS
-548 QEEFEQAQ
+548 QEEFEQAKAQ
-556 AAQQQQMQQMQQMQ
+556 MQQQQQQQQAMQQMG
-570 ALQQMADVGE
+570 AMADIGQ
-580 KVGRTPGGEQL
+580 KVGNTPGGEQL
-591 TQNLF
+591 TQQMLS
-596 GQLGEQMG
+596 QLGA
-604 QATEEEALTGG
+604 QAGEEDEAEGNENG

>member
-1 MAISEKRIRFH
+1 MTVSEKRIRFH
-12 LHRQQKLKS
+12 LHRQQRLKS
-21 KRHNWDNLWQDLSD
+21 KRQNWDNLWQDLSD
-35 YFCPGRITAVRRE
+35 YFCPGRITAIRRE
-48 EDGARKTKKIYDNT
+48 EEGARKTKKIYDNT

-89 LETPDEE
+89 LETADEE
-96 LEKDK
+96 LENNKEINN
-101 DVAAWF
+101 WF

-140 LFTNEDPI
+140 LFIQEDPI
-148 NGVSFRTFPIDTVDI
+148 SGVSFRTYPIDRVDI

-180 TLRQVE
+180 TLRQIN
-186 QEFPGRLPDDKM
+186 QEFPGKLPHDKLQ
-198 RQMDEEPDAKVEVL
+198 QMETEPDAKAWVL
-212 HVVGP
+212 HVVAP
-217 RQDYDPDKI
+217 RTERDPDKI

-241 GEVLLAE
+241 GPVLLEE

-325 DEGGRRVTAL
+325 DEGGRRITAL

-397 ELFEPLIN
+397 ELFEPMIN
-405 RILGILIRSGEIPPP
+405 RILGILIRQGEVPPP
-420 PQALLEMSDMTL
+420 PQELLENADNATF
-432 SGRPQEVVDAMQKTL
+432 SGRPEGYYEESRMQL
-447 QSGPQAKKPGRPK
+447 AGK
-460 KSKAEQQRETKE
+460 KSKNDKKQTPKQEAKE

-517 GAQEYLMRFDMVQM
+517 GAQDYLMRFDMVQM
-531 EVDRARA
+531 EVDRAKA
-538 LGLPSKYIKT
+538 LGLPTKYIIS
-548 QEEFEQAQ
+548 QEEYEQAKAQ
-556 AAQQQQMQQMQQMQ
+556 MQQQQQQMQAMQQMG
-570 ALQQMADVGE
+570 AMADVGQ
-580 KVGRTPGGEQL
+580 KVGNTPGGEQL
-591 TQNLF
+591 TQQMF
-596 GQLGEQMG
+596 AQLGEQMG
-604 QATEEEALTGG
+604 GEAEAEGNENG

>member
-1 MAISEKRIRFH
+1 MTVSEKRIRFH
-12 LHRQQKLKS
+12 LNRQQRLKS
-21 KRHNWDNLWQDLSD
+21 KRQNWDNLWQDLSD
-35 YFCPGRITAVRRE
+35 YFCPGRITAIRRE
-48 EDGARKTKKIYDNT
+48 EEGARKTKKIYDNT

-89 LETPDEE
+89 LETADEE
-96 LEKDK
+96 LENNSEINK
-101 DVAAWF
+101 WF

-140 LFTNEDPI
+140 LFIQEDPI
-148 NGVSFRTFPIDTVDI
+148 SGVSFRTYPIDRVDI

-180 TLRQVE
+180 TLRQID
-186 QEFPGRLPDDKM
+186 QEFPGKLPHDKLQ
-198 RQMDEEPDAKVEVL
+198 QMETEPDAKAWVL
-212 HVVGP
+212 HVVAP
-217 RQDYDPDKI
+217 RKDRDPDKI

-241 GEVLLAE
+241 GPVLLEE

-325 DEGGRRVTAL
+325 DEGGRRITAL

-397 ELFEPLIN
+397 ELFEPMIN
-405 RILGILIRSGEIPPP
+405 RILGILIRQGDVPPP
-420 PQALLEMSDMTL
+420 PQELLENADNETF
-432 SGRPQEVVDAMQKTL
+432 SGRPEGYYEESRMQL
-447 QSGPQAKKPGRPK
+447 AGK
-460 KSKAEQQRETKE
+460 KSKKDKKQTPKQEAKE

-504 KMSIAQSMQLNPQ
+504 KASIAQSMQLNPQ
-517 GAQEYLMRFDMVQM
+517 GAQDYLMRFDMVQM
-531 EVDRARA
+531 EVDRAQA
-538 LGLPSKYIKT
+538 LGLPTKYIVP
-548 QEEFEQAQ
+548 QEEYEQAKAQ
-556 AAQQQQMQQMQQMQ
+556 MQQQQQQMQAMQQMG
-570 ALQQMADVGE
+570 AMADVGQ
-580 KVGRTPGGEQL
+580 KVGNTPGGEQL
-591 TQNLF
+591 TQQMFN
-596 GQLGEQMG
+596 QLGEQMSG
-604 QATEEEALTGG
+604 EAEAEGSENG

>member
-1 MAISEKRIRFH
+1 MTVSEKRIRFH
-12 LHRQQKLKS
+12 LNRQQRLKS
-21 KRHNWDNLWQDLSD
+21 KRQNWDNLWQDLSD
-35 YFCPGRITAVRRE
+35 YFCPGRITAIRRE
-48 EDGARKTKKIYDNT
+48 EEGARKTKKIYDNT

-89 LETPDEE
+89 LETADEE
-96 LEKDK
+96 LENNSEINK
-101 DVAAWF
+101 WF

-140 LFTNEDPI
+140 LFIQEDPI
-148 NGVSFRTFPIDTVDI
+148 SGVSFRTYPIDRVDI

-180 TLRQVE
+180 TLRQID
-186 QEFPGRLPDDKM
+186 QEFPGKLPHDKLQ
-198 RQMDEEPDAKVEVL
+198 QMETEPDAKAWVL
-212 HVVGP
+212 HVVAP
-217 RQDYDPDKI
+217 RKDRDPDKI

-241 GEVLLAE
+241 GPVLLEE

-278 PEVKSLNEMA
+278 PEVKALNEMA

-325 DEGGRRVTAL
+325 DEGGRRITAL

-397 ELFEPLIN
+397 ELFEPMIN
-405 RILGILIRSGEIPPP
+405 RILGILIRQGDVPPP
-420 PQALLEMSDMTL
+420 PQELLENADNETF
-432 SGRPQEVVDAMQKTL
+432 SGRPEGYYEESRMQL
-447 QSGPQAKKPGRPK
+447 AGK
-460 KSKAEQQRETKE
+460 KSKKDKKQTPKQEAKE

-504 KMSIAQSMQLNPQ
+504 KASIAQSMQLNPQ
-517 GAQEYLMRFDMVQM
+517 GAQDYLMRFDMVQM
-531 EVDRARA
+531 EVDRAKA
-538 LGLPSKYIKT
+538 LGLPTKYIVP
-548 QEEFEQAQ
+548 QEECEQAKAQ
-556 AAQQQQMQQMQQMQ
+556 MQQQQQQMQAMQQMG
-570 ALQQMADVGE
+570 AMADVGQ
-580 KVGRTPGGEQL
+580 KVGNTPGGEQL
-591 TQNLF
+591 TQQVFN
-596 GQLGEQMG
+596 QLGEQMSG
-604 QATEEEALTGG
+604 EDEAEGSENG

>member
-1 MAISEKRIRFH
+1 MTVSEKRIRFH
-12 LHRQQKLKS
+12 LNRQQKLKS
-21 KRHNWDNLWQDLSD
+21 KRQNWDNLWQDLSD
-35 YFCPGRITAVRRE
+35 YFCPGRITAIRRE
-48 EDGARKTKKIYDNT
+48 EEGARKTKKIYDNT

-89 LETPDEE
+89 LETADEE
-96 LEKDK
+96 LENNIEINK
-101 DVAAWF
+101 WF

-140 LFTNEDPI
+140 LFIQEDPI
-148 NGVSFRTFPIDTVDI
+148 SGISFRTYPIDRVDI

-180 TLRQVE
+180 TLRQID
-186 QEFPGRLPDDKM
+186 QEFPGKLPHDKLQ
-198 RQMDEEPDAKVEVL
+198 QMETEPDAKAWVL
-212 HVVGP
+212 HVVAP
-217 RQDYDPDKI
+217 RKDRDPDKI

-241 GEVLLAE
+241 GPVLLEE

-325 DEGGRRVTAL
+325 DDGGRKITPL

-397 ELFEPLIN
+397 ELFEPMIN
-405 RILGILIRSGEIPPP
+405 RILGILIRQGEVPPP
-420 PQALLEMSDMTL
+420 PQELLENADNDTF
-432 SGRPQEVVDAMQKTL
+432 SGRPEGYYEESRMQL
-447 QSGPQAKKPGRPK
+447 AGK
-460 KSKAEQQRETKE
+460 KSKKDKKQTPKQEAKE

-531 EVDRARA
+531 EVDRAKA
-538 LGLPSKYIKT
+538 LGLPTKYIISQGDYDKAK
-548 QEEFEQAQ
+548 AQ
-556 AAQQQQMQQMQQMQ
+556 MQQQQQQMQAMQQMG
-570 ALQQMADVGE
+570 AMADVGQ
-580 KVGRTPGGEQL
+580 KVGNTPGGEQL
-591 TQNLF
+591 TQQMF
-596 GQLGEQMG
+596 AQLGEQMG
-604 QATEEEALTGG
+604 GEAEAEGSENG